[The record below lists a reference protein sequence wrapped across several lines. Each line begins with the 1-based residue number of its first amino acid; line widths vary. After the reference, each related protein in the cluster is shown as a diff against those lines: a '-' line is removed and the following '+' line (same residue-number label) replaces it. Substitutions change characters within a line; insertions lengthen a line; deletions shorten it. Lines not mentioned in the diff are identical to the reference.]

1 MSVSSA
7 TSAASSVGVASG
19 ENLERRVDL
28 PRVASAASSELNVS
42 QAVSQRS
49 EESFSAYLNT
59 STSSP
64 RSGISDESQDP
75 SARLAHSQGEQK
87 GSSRVDAVDQQGS
100 RRGIGRTESNAS
112 ILNMR
117 IQGTRVAPAIRD
129 GLSDELPALY
139 DGPPSSQS
147 ASQQLGMH
155 LSSGCAPDS
164 MIQAQSQQG
173 SEASKRPFARN
184 WSSSSEAM
192 VLGFPAAD
200 QGGRSKPET
209 APDKAYPQTTRQSP
223 AERAAVDRDS
233 YPSAVALH
241 RGPTPPSAAIARNP
255 SSEQTESSTREPS
268 LAEEEDDDEDD
279 ESCDENEH
287 PVTGKR
293 GPGGSKR
300 RRRTKKAEVDT
311 LAAVY
316 EVTPFP
322 DQSKR
327 NELAAQLHMTVKAV
341 SIWFQNRRQAMKKRA
356 ARYGGEDAS
365 TLAQSA
371 SDRAGLSKPVIPRA
385 RPSLD
390 ATLLSRPVTTLPGSP
405 GTDDDSPRK
414 PSCRALD
421 ATDSSQPSFP
431 SASNRCMTRAVSA
444 PSLPGQGRA
453 PLRDINDL
461 IANVQGRIV
470 TSTTSLKTAPCDVLS
485 TTTDQSSKT
494 KAKGSLSDVVIGAK
508 KDSAP
513 AHTTEHAASTAACGA
528 GLARSKQGSLNAKL
542 PPSLVASL
550 RAQGILP
557 ASPRRVSPGKRQRS
571 PSDEIWRRMLSSS
584 ASSDNGQEEGPKI
597 PDEEEEAAEE
607 DEERT
612 LRRVA
617 NRRAAK
623 EQLNDL
629 RAKNTLRPGRLSLT
643 RAMSGSIRPSSNVL
657 TNGAGAVKPR
667 AVSDGRTSLSR
678 DLTLSAPVEEKSTT
692 NVEPHPASRVSSVQA
707 ASATILTDPTRSSRR
722 RVPSLDYAA
731 GHDRADIPRPL
742 LSTDTNSDARRDL
755 AAGLVGSFSEDV
767 SAKKVPHRKRKPAA
781 QYVVDEN
788 GLKWRFVED
797 QYAPRKRSRFATPYD
812 WKEAQPVV
820 AQRQPLVVPH
830 MDNSSTPR
838 KRSREDDIAL
848 KENQLT
854 VLPRSIAATMPSGLG
869 PASALT
875 SHPTLSA
882 GSTLDSSRLPS
893 IACLTAVDTLL
904 QTPTLP
910 PLRPPSHALLD
921 GRAKQAALRPAR
933 GAEAPKLGKRSNGLA
948 QPSLSIDSLL
958 GSRMSTSNVSSRG
971 PQPSGG
977 TFRFEASSTRD
988 PRGTASPSVSPER
1001 PIRNI
1006 QHPVNQRASLSGF
1019 QAPAGMPWGREQLNT
1034 VQRGHGLARVASGPL
1049 PPVTYATS
1057 FGPAKDVAGNNV
1069 SMFTES
1075 QQDDSGFYGS
1085 DKEEGHT
1092 RRAVFADKTNSA
1104 KAGKGTRAPSRKAAA
1119 PLRTARPTLRGVSGS
1134 PRKDEG
1140 DEQAAQMLLD
1150 LAARD

>member
-1 MSVSSA
+1 MSACSA

-19 ENLERRVDL
+19 ENLERRVHL

-64 RSGISDESQDP
+64 RSGISDESQES
-75 SARLAHSQGEQK
+75 SARLVHSQGDQQ
-87 GSSRVDAVDQQGS
+87 GSSRVDSVDQQGS

-147 ASQQLGMH
+147 ASQQLSMH

-200 QGGRSKPET
+200 QGERSKLET
-209 APDKAYPQTTRQSP
+209 ARDNAHRQTPMQSP
-223 AERAAVDRDS
+223 AERAAVESDS

-255 SSEQTESSTREPS
+255 SSEQMESSTREPS
-268 LAEEEDDDEDD
+268 VAGEEEEDDDEDD
-279 ESCDENEH
+279 ESCDENDH
-287 PVTGKR
+287 SVTGKR

-322 DQSKR
+322 DQTKR

-365 TLAQSA
+365 SLAQSA
-371 SDRAGLSKPVIPRA
+371 SDRAGGLKPVLPRA

-405 GTDDDSPRK
+405 GTDDDSTRK
-414 PSCRALD
+414 ESCRALD
-421 ATDSSQPSFP
+421 ATDSS
-431 SASNRCMTRAVSA
+431 
-444 PSLPGQGRA
+444 QGRA

-470 TSTTSLKTAPCDVLS
+470 TSTTSLKKAPCEVLS
-485 TTTDQSSKT
+485 RTTDQSSKT
-494 KAKGSLSDVVIGAK
+494 KAKVSLFDGVIGAK
-508 KDSAP
+508 KDGAP

-528 GLARSKQGSLNAKL
+528 GLSRSKQGSLNAKL
-542 PPSLVASL
+542 PPSLIASL

-584 ASSDNGQEEGPKI
+584 ASSDNGQEEGPKN

-629 RAKNTLRPGRLSLT
+629 RAKSTLRPGRLSLT

-657 TNGAGAVKPR
+657 TNSAGAFKPR
-667 AVSDGRTSLSR
+667 TVSDGRASLSR
-678 DLTLSAPVEEKSTT
+678 DLTLSVPGEEKSTT
-692 NVEPHPASRVSSVQA
+692 NVEPHPASRISSVQA
-707 ASATILTDPTRSSRR
+707 APAITLDDPARSSRR

-755 AAGLVGSFSEDV
+755 AAGLVGSFSEGV

-820 AQRQPLVVPH
+820 AQRQPLVAPH
-830 MDNSSTPR
+830 MDTSSTPR
-838 KRSREDDIAL
+838 KRSREDGVAL

-882 GSTLDSSRLPS
+882 GSTLDASRLPS

-933 GAEAPKLGKRSNGLA
+933 GQEAPQFGKRSNGLA

-958 GSRMSTSNVSSRG
+958 GARMSTSNVSSRG
-971 PQPSGG
+971 SQPSGG

-1019 QAPAGMPWGREQLNT
+1019 QAPVGTPWGREQLNT

-1049 PPVTYATS
+1049 PPVTYANS
-1057 FGPAKDVAGNNV
+1057 LGPAKNVAGNNV
-1069 SMFTES
+1069 SMLTES

-1119 PLRTARPTLRGVSGS
+1119 PLRTARSTLRGLSGS